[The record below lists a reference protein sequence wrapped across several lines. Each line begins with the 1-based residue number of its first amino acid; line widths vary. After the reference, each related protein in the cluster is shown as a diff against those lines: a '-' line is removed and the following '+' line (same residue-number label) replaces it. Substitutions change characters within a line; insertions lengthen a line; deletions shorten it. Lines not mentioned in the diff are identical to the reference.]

1 MSKETNFQ
9 FEDGSAPIANNF
21 SQYENF
27 ASYNVSSL
35 TGPEEYDVLVDF
47 NEAASASLTPFG
59 IGDNNMFFPELNV
72 DQIVPVAL
80 NSDSGPPGRTDT
92 PTHSLS
98 RLSTLS
104 DIAETNTTTTTTTAL
119 KNAPVLVPHSDTHS
133 TNITTPSSGPPS
145 SSQSRPNS
153 RRSRASGERLALLMA
168 EFKRNSSPT
177 SAIRK
182 ELAFKTGMSERSVR
196 IWFQNKRAKTRK
208 MEKLQKSETT
218 GSGSSSESKL
228 SGITQQQSIPDGFSQ
243 DQAGSQIA
251 NIDDTQVTPTSLAG
265 PSHDI
270 SPVLPVSIN
279 DSYALID
286 CKSILIGKWQRHK
299 MGVPNTT
306 LLERMTNLSPHFLIG
321 FMRHV
326 DLVLVLSKK
335 NHELN
340 YFFSG
345 YFNKNRILFR
355 IFFPLSSISSCSLVV
370 SQTDMTD
377 PSSQPSPQ
385 EKTDLRLELSAS
397 PKFAVFFYY
406 DPLTGAENSNVWSI
420 CEDFSEGQNVQSA
433 HMGVDGDQ
441 TPHILVGSLPSL
453 HYLNNYIMNYN
464 QGSVQ
469 STPNEIFNSQVDLN
483 IRQEPDSNYHLF
495 SPASQQ
501 SQAAISNGLHQP
513 VTGSRQPPHSQQQQQ
528 HQQLQQHVQQQQQQ
542 QQQQQHHQQ
551 LQQQQQQQQLQQ
563 QQHSQKQ
570 HEQKGRPQQLSQD
583 PQIQRS
589 QLSTQ
594 SLPGSTFN
602 LKDDSE
608 DFFGLTN
615 NTSVPDDDQFLVS
628 KDDLAELS
636 KSVNLTEV
644 PNDLVTSD
652 LFEMHNAFN
661 DQTDDASIFLN

>member
-9 FEDGSAPIANNF
+9 FEDGSAPVANNY

-47 NEAASASLTPFG
+47 NEATSASLTPFG

-72 DQIVPVAL
+72 DHIVPVAL
-80 NSDSGPPGRTDT
+80 TSESEPPGRTDT
-92 PTHSLS
+92 PTHSLG

-104 DIAETNTTTTTTTAL
+104 EINETSTTPTMAL
-119 KNAPVLVPHSDTHS
+119 KSAPVLVPNSESHS

-218 GSGSSSESKL
+218 GSGSSSETKL
-228 SGITQQQSIPDGFSQ
+228 SGISHQQSIPDGFTQ
-243 DQAGSQIA
+243 DQAGTQIA
-251 NIDDTQVTPTSLAG
+251 SIEDSQVTPTSLTG
-265 PSHDI
+265 PSHDL

-306 LLERMTNLSPHFLIG
+306 LLERMNNLSPHFLIN

-335 NHELN
+335 NNELN

-370 SQTDMTD
+370 SQTDVTD

-433 HMGVDGDQ
+433 HMGVNGDR

-464 QGSVQ
+464 QSSVQ

-483 IRQEPDSNYHLF
+483 IRQEADSNYLLF
-495 SPASQQ
+495 SPASQHN
-501 SQAAISNGLHQP
+501 QATIGNGLHQP
-513 VTGSRQPPHSQQQQQ
+513 VTGPRQTPHSQQQRHQQQQ
-528 HQQLQQHVQQQQQQ
+528 HQQLQHVQQQQQQ
-542 QQQQQHHQQ
+542 LQHH
-551 LQQQQQQQQLQQ
+551 QQQQLQQ

-570 HEQKGRPQQLSQD
+570 HEQKGQPQQQLSQD
-583 PQIQRS
+583 PQVQRS
-589 QLSTQ
+589 QISTQ

-602 LKDDSE
+602 LKDDTE
-608 DFFGLTN
+608 DFFGLSN
-615 NTSVPDDDQFLVS
+615 NTSVPEDDQFLVS

-636 KSVNLTEV
+636 KSVNLSEV

-652 LFEMHNAFN
+652 LFEMHNTFN
-661 DQTDDASIFLN
+661 DQADDGSIFLN